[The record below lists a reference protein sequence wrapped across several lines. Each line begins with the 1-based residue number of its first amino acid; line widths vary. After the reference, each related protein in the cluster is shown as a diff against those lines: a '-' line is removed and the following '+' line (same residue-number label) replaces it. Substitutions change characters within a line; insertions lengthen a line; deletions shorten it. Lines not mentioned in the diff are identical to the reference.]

1 MKVNG
6 QTMAHEWYHS
16 IIISR
21 KHMSGLLGK
30 NWRTDNQLE
39 TGLSAETPVRLWKE
53 LADRQVETGLPTET
67 TVYIPNL
74 WKAPWW
80 QQPVEVCSNQ
90 WGDFHSRIEQAL
102 RIEFRNLKI

>member
-1 MKVNG
+1 MGKPWHANDTI
-6 QTMAHEWYHS
+6 QLS
-16 IIISR
+16 FDR
-21 KHMSGLLGK
+21 SGLLGL
-30 NWRTDNQLE
+30 NWRTDNQVE
-39 TGLSAETPVRLWKE
+39 TGLPAETPVRLWKE

-102 RIEFRNLKI
+102 IPGEDRI